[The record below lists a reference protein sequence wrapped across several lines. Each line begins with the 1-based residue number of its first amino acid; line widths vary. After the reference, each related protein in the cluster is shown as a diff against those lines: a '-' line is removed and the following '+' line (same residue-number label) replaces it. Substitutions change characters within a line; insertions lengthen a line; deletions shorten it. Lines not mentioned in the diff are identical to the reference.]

1 MQWATR
7 QGVRLDRASMIWM
20 IRKFIDPQA
29 EIAILP
35 ENEVMAYAE
44 QHGATPFHHPQA
56 PLRHQGSRT
65 GFDGLRVAYDITDP
79 AIALMSLVLRGA
91 ETSDKSLTQWSPGI
105 AAITSGMRNV
115 AQSDDAYLAAVTP
128 LLDGLYRWC
137 HDQLANPGKGKRTED

>member
-79 AIALMSLVLRGA
+79 AIALMSMVLRGA

-115 AQSDDAYLAAVTP
+115 AQSDDAYLAAITP
-128 LLDGLYRWC
+128 LLDGLYRWGQ
-137 HDQLANPGKGKRTED
+137 DQLANPGKPARPE